1 MWNLKNR
8 VQINLYTKQKSVMD
22 IENKLMV
29 TRPWQGW
36 GWGGQARINWE
47 IGIDIFTLPYVK

>member
-1 MWNLKNR
+1 
-8 VQINLYTKQKSVMD
+8 MD